1 MFDILKI
8 LFVILIVIVILLV
21 IWAVHSYNQLVAMN
35 EKINVSWSQIDVV
48 LKQRADLIPGL
59 VETVKGAARFETETL
74 NSVLQSRERYTQ
86 ASDPKDKM
94 ISANQLDQSLHQLF
108 VLSENYPDLKANA
121 SFMNFQKEFSVMEDK
136 IAKYRQFYNDMVYA
150 YNRACQAFPKSM
162 IASAFHFDLASYF
175 EISEEEKTKPN
186 SQF

>member
-74 NSVLQSRERYTQ
+74 NSVLQ
-86 ASDPKDKM
+86 
-94 ISANQLDQSLHQLF
+94 
-108 VLSENYPDLKANA
+108 
-121 SFMNFQKEFSVMEDK
+121 
-136 IAKYRQFYNDMVYA
+136 
-150 YNRACQAFPKSM
+150 
-162 IASAFHFDLASYF
+162 
-175 EISEEEKTKPN
+175 
-186 SQF
+186 